1 MSDTNDPYRDTMKTI
16 SVRDLRS
23 KSAQIWRELHREKD
37 MVVTSKGRPVGVL
50 SYASEASLERTLTNM
65 RRARSMM
72 GLLEMQVRSVK
83 AGRDRLSS
91 REINAEIDSVRRK
104 RTR

>member
-1 MSDTNDPYRDTMKTI
+1 MKTI

-23 KSAQIWRELHREKD
+23 KSAQIWRELQSEKD

-50 SYASEASLERTLTNM
+50 SYASQANLERTLRSM
-65 RRARSMM
+65 RRARAML

-83 AGRDRLSS
+83 AGQDRLSLQ
-91 REINAEIDSVRRK
+91 EINTEIVAVRRK
-104 RTR
+104 RVR

>member
-1 MSDTNDPYRDTMKTI
+1 MKTL

-23 KSAQIWRELHREKD
+23 KSAQIWRELQREKD
-37 MVVTSKGRPVGVL
+37 MVITSKGRPVGVL
-50 SYASEASLERTLTNM
+50 SYASEANLERTLTTL
-65 RRARSMM
+65 RRARAMM

-83 AGRDRLSS
+83 AGRDRLSLQ
-91 REINAEIDSVRRK
+91 EINAEIAAVRRK

>member
-1 MSDTNDPYRDTMKTI
+1 MKTI

-23 KSAQIWRELHREKD
+23 KSAQIWRELVREKD

-50 SYASEASLERTLTNM
+50 SYACEANLERTLTSM
-65 RRARSMM
+65 RRARAML

-83 AGRDRLSS
+83 AGRDRLSP
-91 REINAEIDSVRRK
+91 RDIDAEVAAVRR
-104 RTR
+104 RRAA

>member
-1 MSDTNDPYRDTMKTI
+1 MKTI

-23 KSAQIWRELHREKD
+23 KSAQIWRELVREKD

-50 SYASEASLERTLTNM
+50 SYASEANLERTLTSM
-65 RRARSMM
+65 RRARAML

-83 AGRDRLSS
+83 AGRDRLSP
-91 REINAEIDSVRRK
+91 RDIDAEIGAVRGR
-104 RTR
+104 RAV